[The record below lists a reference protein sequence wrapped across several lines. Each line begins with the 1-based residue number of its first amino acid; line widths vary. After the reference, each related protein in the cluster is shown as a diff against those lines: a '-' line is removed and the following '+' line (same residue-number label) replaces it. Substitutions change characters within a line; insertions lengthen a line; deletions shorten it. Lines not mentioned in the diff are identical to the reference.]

1 MFCRLS
7 HCCSFTEPTCNCSNG
22 SEGISDPEDC
32 DPSTGQCSCLSV
44 DTGLQCE
51 DCEEGFFTNGTS
63 GCLACNCDSIGAVT
77 HLCDR
82 SDSPP
87 PYRDVCFVNAAEGG

>member
-1 MFCRLS
+1 MFCCLS
-7 HCCSFTEPTCNCSNG
+7 HCCSFAERTCNCSNG

-87 PYRDVCFVNAAEGG
+87 PHRDDCFVNAAEGG